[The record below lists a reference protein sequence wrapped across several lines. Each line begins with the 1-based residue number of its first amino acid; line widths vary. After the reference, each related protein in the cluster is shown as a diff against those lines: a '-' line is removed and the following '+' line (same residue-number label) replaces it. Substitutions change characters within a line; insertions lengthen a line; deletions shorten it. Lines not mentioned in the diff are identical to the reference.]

1 MFHYLYAQNLAAFA
15 IILLGASFCLTIFH
29 TVLRSHKAERIFI
42 SLCTASYIALI
53 IYVTLFSREKSETA
67 HGYSLIPFIT
77 YYKAKTENVE
87 FYREAFMN
95 VALFFPLGCF
105 AYCFDIKGKRK
116 WTAPIISALIF
127 SSIIEILQYAFNL
140 GYAEVDDVIHNT
152 AGVIIGILVCTLT
165 EKILKEAKNILYDN
179 K

>member
-1 MFHYLYAQNLAAFA
+1 MFHYFYAQNLTAFA
-15 IILLGASFCLTIFH
+15 IILLGASICLTSFH
-29 TVLRSHKAERIFI
+29 TALRSYKAERVFI
-42 SLCTASYIALI
+42 RLCTVAYVSLI
-53 IYVTLFSREKSETA
+53 VYATLFSREKSEVQN
-67 HGYSLIPFIT
+67 GFSLIPFIT
-77 YYKAKTENVE
+77 YYKAKTENIE

-105 AYCFDIKGKRK
+105 LYCFDIKGAKML
-116 WTAPIISALIF
+116 AIALFSAFAL
-127 SSIIEILQYAFNL
+127 SCVIEISQYIFHL

-165 EKILKEAKNILYDN
+165 EKLLKEAKKILYDN